1 MMGSTQEAIQASASP
16 AGSEPGRTSRAYMAY
31 WEAKLLV
38 PTATPERHSSQP
50 TAFSGRR
57 EATMA
62 PTVASI
68 TTSAFPSHQSKT
80 CAFGSERLRTK
91 RRRLSTLQQ
100 NYGDVN
106 GLALVG
112 HRRHDLR
119 LQPRQCNPK
128 IRHRNSVPEHLA
140 VIAARYT

>member
-1 MMGSTQEAIQASASP
+1 
-16 AGSEPGRTSRAYMAY
+16 MAY

-38 PTATPERHSSQP
+38 PTPTPERHSSQP

-80 CAFGSERLRTK
+80 CAFGSERLRPK
-91 RRRLSTLQQ
+91 RRRLSAVSATQST
-100 NYGDVN
+100 Y
-106 GLALVG
+106 
-112 HRRHDLR
+112 
-119 LQPRQCNPK
+119 
-128 IRHRNSVPEHLA
+128 SVQA
-140 VIAARYT
+140 SRAAARRLIPPTPRSCSLAPSVTTPYYAATVSQRLRQPLRSRAVRELQRTLYRGSSE